1 LRSAPRCTQ
10 LARLLALA
18 CAVPIAAAFV
28 PVVGAAPA
36 QEEPPAT
43 TVTTPAPEPAPDPA
57 PDPAPPVKPKPRA
70 EPRSAPVPRTRP
82 VTPAPVPAPTYQAPS
97 TYRAPSVRQE
107 TQVVRKPVRKAK
119 KTSRSVAKNPTR
131 SSAPTRP
138 RPVTAP
144 TITPVGGS
152 LGASVSFG
160 NPVQAG
166 SGDAFDVG
174 ALLIVAGLSIGI
186 ACFTV
191 ALIPARRVPWRPAA
205 IFVSERQLDL
215 TLLGLAVLVASGFVF
230 FWVKGL

>member
-1 LRSAPRCTQ
+1 M
-10 LARLLALA
+10 
-18 CAVPIAAAFV
+18 AAAFV

-36 QEEPPAT
+36 QEEPPTT

-57 PDPAPPVKPKPRA
+57 PDPAPPVKPKPKA
-70 EPRSAPVPRTRP
+70 KPRSAPVRRSRP
-82 VTPAPVPAPTYQAPS
+82 ATPAPVPAPTYQAPS

-119 KTSRSVAKNPTR
+119 KTSR

-166 SGDAFDVG
+166 SGDAFDFG

-215 TLLGLAVLVASGFVF
+215 TLLGLAVLVTSGLLF